1 MDKDMKPKSDRQRMI
16 DELIHH
22 SFTDDIWKCES
33 WKAHIL
39 LHGLKGFDLMTDE
52 EIIAEH
58 NEMKDE
64 QNGNL

>member
-1 MDKDMKPKSDRQRMI
+1 MI

-58 NEMKDE
+58 NQMKDE
-64 QNGNL
+64 QNDNL